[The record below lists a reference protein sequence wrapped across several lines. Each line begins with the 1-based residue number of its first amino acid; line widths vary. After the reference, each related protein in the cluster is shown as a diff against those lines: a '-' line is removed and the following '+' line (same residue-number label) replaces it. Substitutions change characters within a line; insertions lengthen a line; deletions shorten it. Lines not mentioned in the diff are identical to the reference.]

1 MNDAFAIQKKNAL
14 KMLWRFILVA
24 LGVQNQY
31 SFFW

>member
-1 MNDAFAIQKKNAL
+1 MMLLQYKKKNAL